1 MPKLLDKTPKIT
13 DQTRSDAIIAVEKV
27 LKPNYEK
34 CAWDGKFIKPIVD
47 EKLSSQIHAALQAG
61 ANPSSR
67 IEIRSG
73 VQGSLLCACL
83 ILGAWKSAE
92 TLILA
97 GADLNDSL
105 SGLLG
110 SIPPLYFCV
119 RSGIPEAKALSSLMI
134 ERGANPNASAPD
146 CFAFDPFEFDY
157 IDPFAIKTLAKRG
170 SMFRWMA
177 FHDNRPA
184 MIAAAN
190 AKASAKTCCP
200 KLEAELRKLDFYNP
214 EPGKL
219 TAEVEAAVLESFK
232 KPATTDAQAAKPR
245 RL

>member
-13 DQTRSDAIIAVEKV
+13 DQTRSGAIIAVEKV
-27 LKPNYEK
+27 LKSNYEK
-34 CAWDGKFIKPIVD
+34 CARDGQFIKPIVD

-61 ANPSSR
+61 ANPNSR
-67 IEIRSG
+67 IELRSG

-97 GADLNDSL
+97 GSDLNDPL
-105 SGLLG
+105 SGKLG
-110 SIPPLYFCV
+110 SIPPLFFCV
-119 RSGIPEAKALSSLMI
+119 RIGIQEAKALSALMI
-134 ERGANPNASAPD
+134 ERGANPNAGAPD
-146 CFAFDPFEFDY
+146 SFSFDFDY
-157 IDPFAIKTLAKRG
+157 GYVDTNFGQTASKRG